1 VKLLLNEKRVDVNKA
16 RNDGVTPLY
25 MVCYYG
31 NVEFVKL
38 LLNDERVDVNK
49 ADEDGWIPFLIA
61 CYQGHLE
68 VVKYL
73 LACGRGID
81 INKKNN
87 EGEIAIDLARQRNE
101 TDIVE
106 LIESFQKNQND
117 ARATFRIQLGLLGEI
132 YSFIFFFIYIYMINN
147 FL

>member
-1 VKLLLNEKRVDVNKA
+1 MKLLLNEKRVDVNKA

-38 LLNDERVDVNK
+38 LLNDERVDINK
-49 ADEDGWIPFLIA
+49 ATVYDTTPFCVA
-61 CYQGHLE
+61 CLQGHIE
-68 VVKYL
+68 IVKYF

-87 EGEIAIDLARQRNE
+87 EGKTAIDIARRRNE
-101 TDIVE
+101 MDIVE
-106 LIESFQKNQND
+106 LIESFLKNQNE
-117 ARATFRIQLGLLGEI
+117 ARPKLRIQLGLPGSVSLFLCI
-132 YSFIFFFIYIYMINN
+132 FILCTLIFQK
-147 FL
+147 